1 MNALETGVFSIDR
14 GQVMHER
21 AVASHAIVLQDF
33 RPPLGNKDRF
43 MEILKRKPLR
53 MADVYK
59 RQTAITPWESFPCKS
74 STKELILPSHARR
87 IFFQRGS
94 LSGAMAIVMR

>member
-53 MADVYK
+53 MAVPIVGFSDILGRK
-59 RQTAITPWESFPCKS
+59 RLRQMA
-74 STKELILPSHARR
+74 LDAGGGGVVAGLLPR
-87 IFFQRGS
+87 IK
-94 LSGAMAIVMR
+94 